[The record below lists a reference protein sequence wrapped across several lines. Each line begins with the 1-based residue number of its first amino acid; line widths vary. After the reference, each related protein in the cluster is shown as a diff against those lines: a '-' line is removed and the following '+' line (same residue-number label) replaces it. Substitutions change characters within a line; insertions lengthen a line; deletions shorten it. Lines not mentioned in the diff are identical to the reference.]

1 MTPAD
6 LVPFGLTPAEAVP
19 WLAAAAAFAV
29 VVVVWNA
36 FLVRNPVADRA
47 SRLKRRRQELKADW
61 ARPKRHRL
69 RQSTR
74 TRMRSLAQRFN
85 LLRTQ
90 TTARTA
96 AQLARAG
103 WRGRDAVLVFL
114 FCKLGLPF
122 VFGVAAWLA
131 IQVFG
136 LFELPEMGRLLAPVI
151 GAAAGAYAPD
161 VFVRNAIQKREQSIQ
176 KGLPD
181 ALDLLVICA
190 EAGLSL
196 DAALTRVA
204 GEMARACPEVA
215 DEFGLTAVELGFLP
229 DRRKAL
235 ENLAKRVTSAAI
247 RAIVATLLQTEK
259 YGTPLAHALRVLSAE
274 FRNERMMKAE
284 EKAARLPAILTVP
297 MIIFILPALMIVLIG
312 PAILRTMDA
321 LKGI

>member
-1 MTPAD
+1 
-6 LVPFGLTPAEAVP
+6 
-19 WLAAAAAFAV
+19 
-29 VVVVWNA
+29 
-36 FLVRNPVADRA
+36 
-47 SRLKRRRQELKADW
+47 
-61 ARPKRHRL
+61 
-69 RQSTR
+69 
-74 TRMRSLAQRFN
+74 MRSLAQRFN
-85 LLRTQ
+85 LLRTR
-90 TTARTA
+90 TTDRTA

-103 WRGRDAVLVFL
+103 WRGRDAALALL

-122 VFGVAAWLA
+122 VFGIAAWLA
-131 IQVFG
+131 TAVFG
-136 LFELPEMGRLLAPVI
+136 LFELPPLGQALAPLL
-151 GAAAGAYAPD
+151 GAAVGAYAPD

-196 DAALTRVA
+196 DAALNRVA
-204 GEMARACPEVA
+204 GEMAGSCPEVA
-215 DEFGLTAVELGFLP
+215 DELGLTAVELGFLP

-235 ENLAKRVTSAAI
+235 ENLTKRVTAPAI
-247 RAIVATLLQTEK
+247 RAIVATLLQTER

-297 MIIFILPALMIVLIG
+297 MIIFILPTLMIVLIG